1 MGFTIVLL
9 QELVTGKGAIQSF
22 QDGDLF
28 SYFLVGLGGI
38 TVLGLSVFLA
48 FKGKEKDIVF

>member
-9 QELVTGKGAIQSF
+9 QELVTGKGSIQAF

-28 SYFLVGLGGI
+28 SYFLVGLGG
-38 TVLGLSVFLA
+38 LSVVGLTAFLA
-48 FKGKEKDIVF
+48 FKGKEKDIIY